1 MRRKKKGSTLI
12 VVVIMFMFIMCV
24 SVGMLSLAAGNYSAR
39 VSESK
44 RIENLYSSESG
55 LDTAYNI
62 MVKTFNAA
70 AQYGNYSVA
79 ELQKKTDNYNNPNN
93 KELYNNLE
101 KDKEEQ
107 QKTIDAARDIINQ
120 KPADKIEIRKQK
132 DIIKKASKLIE
143 EVDKAIEAVKNEEFK
158 RAFKEFIYDDESKK
172 ILSLS
177 KCIEEKKIVTSVEGI
192 NNINYSEINFN
203 YNDKASVRTAEGN
216 KTVNLP
222 YLTTD
227 IILNDA
233 GMGKKI
239 NLKKEDGH
247 TEDITINTTE
257 NDDFTI
263 AIESM
268 FKSISPNSV
277 KIGENIKTV
286 QAIYTMKVPEYNDLF
301 SESSSTDIDDYP
313 ILKEK
318 GILVGKDMIVNTGSS
333 SNNGL
338 TIKGD
343 VFVEGQ
349 EKDEIKDKTV
359 DKYYGGISI
368 NNSKKVELDGKVI
381 TRGTFNLLSNTEGK
395 ITGDLYAENVY
406 IGSIESGSILS
417 ELKNKFKFKDLIL
430 DNDFTVKADD
440 TNIEMENFYGINDK
454 NVNDNSHDTGKE
466 RTSSSI
472 IINSIS
478 DSSSITIKDN
488 AYIMGVA
495 HINTINEYSTGES
508 IGVKGN
514 YAAYSVP
521 LNSSEVFKY
530 DDPLYLL
537 DEDNVFSKAEHFND
551 YWNDNSD
558 KINKSGIIFEKPENI
573 YSIGA
578 LVYKDNTGAVH
589 IRNSNYSNEINGKIE
604 ELRMNY
610 ASNVYNMGEEATMD
624 DYNSLGK
631 GAVKVENLINFE
643 VLSDNEDDE
652 CYYDLDKVI
661 KQGGD
666 MLIINTS
673 ENPISIDSSTFG
685 EKINAVIISKGDV
698 NISGDI
704 EICGD
709 IITCGNLNLG
719 TGKITIKH
727 SIDVMKKIQ
736 NRYYNIYS
744 QLLFG
749 FRSVDKD
756 VRSQKNVRVKR
767 ENSESHF
774 SNYDV
779 NSFLKNN
786 IWKIVK

>member
-12 VVVIMFMFIMCV
+12 IVVIIFMFIMCV
-24 SVGMLSLAAGNYSAR
+24 CVGMLSLAAGNYSAR
-39 VSESK
+39 ISESK
-44 RIENLYSSESG
+44 KIENLYSSESG
-55 LDTAYNI
+55 LDNAYNI
-62 MVKTFNAA
+62 MVKTFSAA

-79 ELQKKTDNYNNPNN
+79 QLRDNTNSPNN
-93 KELYNNLE
+93 NTYIKLE

-120 KPADKIEIRKQK
+120 KPADKSEIRKQK

-143 EVDKAIEAVKNEEFK
+143 EIDRAVETVKNEEFK
-158 RAFKEFIYDDESKK
+158 RVFKEFIYDKDVDKYNTN
-172 ILSLS
+172 ILS
-177 KCIEEKKIVTSVEGI
+177 KCIEDKKIVTSVDGL
-192 NNINYSEINFN
+192 NSINYSKIIFN
-203 YNDKASVRTAEGN
+203 YNDEANVRTASGD

-239 NLKKEDGH
+239 NLKKNDGH

-268 FKSISPNSV
+268 FKSISTNSV

-318 GILVGKDMIVNTGSS
+318 GILVGKDMNINTGTS

-338 TIKGD
+338 SIEGD

-349 EKDEIKDKTV
+349 EKDKIKDKTV
-359 DKYYGGISI
+359 DNYYGGISI
-368 NNSKKVELDGKVI
+368 NNSKKVELNGKVI
-381 TRGTFNLLSNTEGK
+381 TRGTFNLLSNAEGK
-395 ITGDLYAENVY
+395 ITEDLYAKNVY

-417 ELKNKFKFKDLIL
+417 ELKNKFEFKDVIL
-430 DNDFTVKADD
+430 DNDFSVKADD
-440 TNIEMENFYGINDK
+440 TYINMENFYGINDK
-454 NVNDNSHDTGKE
+454 NVYDNSDDAGKE

-478 DSSSITIKDN
+478 DTSSITIKDK

-495 HINTINEYSTGES
+495 HINTKNEYSTGES

-521 LNSSEVFKY
+521 LNSSELFKY
-530 DDPLYLL
+530 EEPLYLL
-537 DEDNVFSKAEHFND
+537 DEDNVFKKSEHFND
-551 YWNDNSD
+551 YWNANSD
-558 KINKSGIIFEKPENI
+558 RINKSGIIFNNPENI

-589 IRNSNYSNEINGKIE
+589 IRNSNYSNEIDGKIE
-604 ELRMNY
+604 ELRMSY

-631 GAVKVENLINFE
+631 GAVKVEDLINFD
-643 VLSDNEDDE
+643 VLSDNVDDD

-673 ENPISIDSSTFG
+673 ENPISIDSKTFG

-727 SIDVMKKIQ
+727 SIDVIKKIRS
-736 NRYYNIYS
+736 RYYNIYS

-749 FRSVDKD
+749 FRRIDKD
-756 VRSQKNVRVKR
+756 VRSQENVNVKR
-767 ENSESHF
+767 DNTESYF